1 MPGPSMFPALVLAL
15 AVSAC
20 ARVSTSGAMVVPSQS
35 QPTGDPASPSHCDA
49 GKASDAIG
57 RLPLAEIVEAARKAA
72 GAEVVRTLRQGQPIT
87 KEFRAGRLNLVLDA
101 EGRIA
106 SANCG

>member
-1 MPGPSMFPALVLAL
+1 MLSALILSLAL
-15 AVSAC
+15 SAC
-20 ARVSTSGAMVVPSQS
+20 TQVPTSEAAVVP
-35 QPTGDPASPSHCDA
+35 PPPVTDPISSSPCDA

-57 RLPLAEIVEAARKAA
+57 RLPVTGVVEAARQAA

-87 KEFRAGRLNLVLDA
+87 KEFRVGRLNLVLDA

-106 SANCG
+106 STHCS